1 MKVPELI
8 SYHVEKKTP
17 LFQLGN
23 LVRHFEDAYRSTE
36 EKGRPVAYFKRRARD
51 LRAVVTG
58 VFIERFLKGEYGDD
72 VV

>member
-36 EKGRPVAYFKRRARD
+36 AKGRPVSYFRRRARD

-58 VFIERFLKGEYGDD
+58 VFIERYLNGEYRGDG
-72 VV
+72 V